1 MNFQLRTFKNI
12 NMKLFIKWGVMLL
25 AFVCFATTSA
35 DAQQKIGHMNSQAV
49 FAQSPDAKAAQSQL
63 ETYSKQLNDKYMA
76 MEKALQDKVQT
87 IQQSIN
93 TLTPNQVKEK
103 EQEVQQEA
111 MELEKTR
118 RQYETDI
125 LKKEQEIMQPAIDKF
140 AKTIETVAKENGYT
154 LVIDSSALLHAGDSD
169 DITGLVKAKLGI

>member
-1 MNFQLRTFKNI
+1 
-12 NMKLFIKWGVMLL
+12 MLL
-25 AFVCFATTSA
+25 ALVCFATTSA

-103 EQEVQQEA
+103 EEEVQKEA

-140 AKTIETVAKENGYT
+140 ASTIEAVAKENGYT